1 MEYFILGMITV
12 QAFFPLI
19 DGFTGVILAGLEA
32 LKGFFG
38 MKVAEYN
45 IRIRQLAD
53 KEVPPMRP
61 IGFSY
66 EDQEDNENE

>member
-19 DGFTGVILAGLEA
+19 DGFTAVVLAGLEA

-45 IRIRQLAD
+45 IHIRQLTN
-53 KEVPPMRP
+53 KEIPPMRP

-66 EDQEDNENE
+66 ENQEDNENE

>member
-1 MEYFILGMITV
+1 MV
-12 QAFFPLI
+12 QVLFPLM
-19 DGFTGVILAGLEA
+19 DGFTAVILAGLEA

-45 IRIRQLAD
+45 IRIRNMSEESIPAT
-53 KEVPPMRP
+53 KP

-66 EDQEDNENE
+66 EEREDNENE

>member
-1 MEYFILGMITV
+1 MEYFILGMLMV
-12 QAFFPLI
+12 QALFPII
-19 DGFTGVILAGLEA
+19 DGLTAVILAGLEA
-32 LKGFFG
+32 LKGYFG

-45 IRIRQLAD
+45 TRIRQIAD
-53 KEVPPMRP
+53 KEIPPMRP

>member
-1 MEYFILGMITV
+1 MLMV
-12 QAFFPLI
+12 QALFPII
-19 DGFTGVILAGLEA
+19 DGLTAVILAGLEA
-32 LKGFFG
+32 LKGYFG

-45 IRIRQLAD
+45 IRIRNMAD
-53 KEVPPMRP
+53 KETPSMRP

>member
-1 MEYFILGMITV
+1 MITV

-53 KEVPPMRP
+53 KEIPPMRP

>member
-1 MEYFILGMITV
+1 MEYFILGMIMV
-12 QAFFPLI
+12 QVLFPLM
-19 DGFTGVILAGLEA
+19 DGFTAVVLAGLEA

-45 IRIRQLAD
+45 IRIRNMS
-53 KEVPPMRP
+53 EEGVPTMKP

-66 EDQEDNENE
+66 EEREDNENE

>member
-1 MEYFILGMITV
+1 MEYFILGMIMV
-12 QAFFPLI
+12 QVLFPLM
-19 DGFTGVILAGLEA
+19 DGFTAVVLAGLEA

-45 IRIRQLAD
+45 IRIRNMS
-53 KEVPPMRP
+53 EESVPTTKP

-66 EDQEDNENE
+66 EEREDNENE